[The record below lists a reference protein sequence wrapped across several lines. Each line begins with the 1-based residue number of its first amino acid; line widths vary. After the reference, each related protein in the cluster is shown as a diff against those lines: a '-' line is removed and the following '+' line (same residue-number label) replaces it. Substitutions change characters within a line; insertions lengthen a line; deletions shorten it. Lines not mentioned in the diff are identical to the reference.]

1 MAGMRKLK
9 GRWYIR
15 VFLEDGKEKLLPTR
29 TGDKK
34 RAEALKRQIEE
45 KEFLVRARLAEQVDR
60 GSCQLHDFADEFLAE
75 CKTRLRPSTVDSYTV
90 SLENL
95 KDCWGNLD
103 LRQLTARH
111 LSLVRAY
118 LSSRVNPT
126 TANIR
131 LRSIRAFLNW
141 LVSTEKI
148 ERLPGKLALVK
159 VDEALPKFFTPEEI
173 AKIFKKVSD
182 PKLKSA
188 FKVLAGTGMR
198 RSELFHCELKDGYL
212 HLHQTKGRRDRLVA
226 LPPALIED
234 YLLATEYPYRPN
246 TLTQAFTRAVRK
258 AGVDPKGRSLH
269 SLRHTFALQ
278 EYFRTGDIYFVKQ
291 ALGHSHVTITERY
304 LKFPIDYLQQV
315 FGESITPYHAD
326 QRWANLSEGKPAF
339 QA

>member
-15 VFLEDGKEKLLPTR
+15 VFLEDGREKLLPTR

-45 KEFLVRARLAEQVDR
+45 KEFLVRARLAEQIER
-60 GSCQLHDFADEFLAE
+60 GSCQLHDLADEFLAE

-95 KDCWGNLD
+95 KGCWGNLD

-111 LSLVRAY
+111 LSSVREY
-118 LSSRVNPT
+118 LSTRVNPT

-159 VDEALPKFFTPEEI
+159 VDEALPKFFTPEEL
-173 AKIFKKVSD
+173 AKILDQITD
-182 PKLKSA
+182 PKLKAA

-226 LPPALIED
+226 LPPALVEE
-234 YLLATEYPYRPN
+234 YLLATEHPYRPN
-246 TLTQAFTRAVRK
+246 TLTQAFTKAIRT
-258 AGVDPKGRSLH
+258 AGVQQKGRSLH
-269 SLRHTFALQ
+269 SLRHTFTLQ

-315 FGESITPYHAD
+315 FGDTISPYHAN
-326 QRWANLSEGKPAF
+326 QRWANLNEGKPAF

>member
-9 GRWYIR
+9 GKWYIR
-15 VFLEDGKEKLLPTR
+15 VFLENGKEKLLPTR

-45 KEFLVRARLAEQVDR
+45 REFLVRARLEEQVER
-60 GSCQLHDFADEFLAE
+60 GSCQLYDLAAEFLAE
-75 CKTRLRPSTVDSYTV
+75 CKTRLRPSTVGSYTV

-103 LRQLTARH
+103 LNQLTARH
-111 LSLVRAY
+111 LSSVRAY
-118 LSSRVNPT
+118 LSTRVNPT

-159 VDEALPKFFTPEEI
+159 VDEALPKFFTPEEL
-173 AKIFKKVSD
+173 AKVLEQVSD
-182 PKLKSA
+182 PKLKAS
-188 FKVLAGTGMR
+188 FRVLAGTGMR

-212 HLHQTKGRRDRLVA
+212 QLHKTKGRRDRLVA
-226 LPPALIED
+226 LPPALVED
-234 YLLATEYPYRPN
+234 YLLATEHPYRPN
-246 TLTQAFTRAVRK
+246 TLTQVFTKAIRA
-258 AGVDPKGRSLH
+258 AGVERKGRSLH

-304 LKFPIDYLQQV
+304 LKFPLDYLQQV
-315 FGESITPYHAD
+315 FGDTISPYRAG